1 MKFDIRALITSPLK
15 FSVFVSAVS
24 ALGTGVLFML
34 LIGDLSRLPFAIL
47 ISIILTPPLC
57 YFFAR
62 AMNNMRSRVEEEL
75 IKLQEKYDETE
86 AARGA
91 MERITEARSKFLSN
105 MSHEIRNGLN
115 SVIGM
120 TNILLEDNPRPE
132 QLEHISVMKFSSD
145 NLMVLVNDILDFGKI
160 EEDKVR
166 IESVDLQLR
175 ELVRL
180 VREGLRTR
188 CVDNNVNFRVIIDER
203 VPKFVMG
210 DPTRISQVLNNLL
223 SNAVKFTKNGDVTLK
238 IGWKKENAGEV
249 WLQFAV
255 IDTGIGIP
263 DDRLDAVFEAY
274 TQAKDTTSRYFGGSG
289 LGLPIC
295 QKLVTLMGGE
305 ILVESEEGIG
315 STFSFELEFK
325 KSLIRRLDKG
335 IHTEV
340 DITNNDLHG
349 VKVLLVEDNK
359 LNQLVAK
366 KFLKKWGARTDLAE
380 NGIEALD
387 AVKSKVFDIIL
398 MDLNMPVM
406 SGVEATQQIRSLPG
420 PYFQN
425 IPIIALTASA
435 MLEERDKI
443 MSVGMNDYLAKP
455 FDPTELH
462 RAISKQVF
470 MRRHAS

>member
-1 MKFDIRALITSPLK
+1 MKFDIRAWITSPLK
-15 FSVFVSAVS
+15 FTFFVSAIS
-24 ALGTGVLFML
+24 AIGSATLFML
-34 LIGDLSRLPFAIL
+34 IIGDTSRVQFAVL
-47 ISIILTPPLC
+47 ISLILTPPIT

-62 AMNNMRSRVEEEL
+62 AMNKMQNLVEEEL
-75 IKLQEKYDETE
+75 KKLQEKFVETE
-86 AARGA
+86 ASRIE
-91 MERITEARSKFLSN
+91 MERITQARSRFLLN

-166 IESVDLQLR
+166 MESVDLQLR
-175 ELVRL
+175 EIVRL

-203 VPKFVMG
+203 VPKFVVG

-249 WLQFAV
+249 LLHFAV

-263 DDRLDAVFEAY
+263 ANRLDAVFEAY
-274 TQAKDTTSRYFGGSG
+274 TQAKDTTSRNFGGSG

-295 QKLVTLMGGE
+295 KKLIGLMGGQ
-305 ILVESEEGIG
+305 LAVESEEGIG
-315 STFSFELEFK
+315 STFQFDLNFK

-335 IHTEV
+335 IRTESEV
-340 DITNNDLHG
+340 TDGDLKA

-359 LNQLVAK
+359 LNQMVAK
-366 KFLKKWGARTDLAE
+366 KFLNKWGAKTDLAV
-380 NGIEALD
+380 NGEEALD

-406 SGVEATQQIRSLPG
+406 SGVDATIQIRSLPG

-435 MLEERDKI
+435 MLEEREKI

-455 FDPTELH
+455 FDPAELH

-470 MRRHAS
+470 LRRNAS